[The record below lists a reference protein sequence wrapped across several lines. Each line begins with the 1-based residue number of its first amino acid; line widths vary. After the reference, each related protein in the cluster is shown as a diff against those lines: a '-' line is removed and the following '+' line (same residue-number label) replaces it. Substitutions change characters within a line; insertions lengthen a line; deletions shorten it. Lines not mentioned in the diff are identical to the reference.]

1 MSDYEIVHY
10 ETRIAEDE
18 TDDVAIFKVVE
29 IGPEST
35 PRQSWEVA
43 VILSPLFRV
52 LQMDMLAPKES
63 RAEMVAGL
71 GAQAIVSQLQAGQA
85 PPFDGPIVLSVD
97 YPGAPGDPQTLSAY
111 HHIRVSD
118 GQIQIRGD

>member
-10 ETRIAEDE
+10 ETRISEDE
-18 TDDVAIFKVVE
+18 MDDVAVFKVME

-52 LQMDMLAPKES
+52 LQMDTLAPKES
-63 RAEMVAGL
+63 RAEMVTGL
-71 GAQAIVSQLQAGQA
+71 GAQAIVSQLQSGQA

-97 YPGAPGDPQTLSAY
+97 YPGAPGAPQVLSDY
-111 HHIRVSD
+111 HHIRVSE
-118 GQIQIRGD
+118 GQIQKL